1 MRMPGKTRGSHK
13 EGKLNFLLL
22 ARVLY
27 QYLLG
32 VIGLPPPLNLGNVNR
47 LKMGQGEEVEG
58 HLRTIFL
65 EERAS

>member
-13 EGKLNFLLL
+13 EGKFNFLLL

-47 LKMGQGEEVEG
+47 LKMG
-58 HLRTIFL
+58 
-65 EERAS
+65 